1 MEIKDM
7 FEKRWDECF
16 EGIKESNTKKFGE
29 LAPMVSQGFLE
40 FKPLFELFYSQAV
53 EDYKEHLK
61 SDTDRVD
68 LIDSK
73 IKF

>member
-1 MEIKDM
+1 MKIKMDINDN

-40 FKPLFELFYSQAV
+40 FKPLFELFHFQAV
-53 EDYKEHLK
+53 EDYKE
-61 SDTDRVD
+61 S
-68 LIDSK
+68 LIK
-73 IKF
+73 ELEK

>member
-1 MEIKDM
+1 MDVNVN
-7 FEKRWDECF
+7 FEKRWNECF

-53 EDYKEHLK
+53 EDCKEHLK
-61 SDTDRVD
+61 KE
-68 LIDSK
+68 LEK
-73 IKF
+73 